1 MLMMYI
7 HPCDLKLLLENLRS
21 KVENHYE
28 AYHYY
33 LGINDIMECLRATNL
48 VIHTE
53 KPWELK
59 KNGNLQRLGYVLN
72 LSLQSVTIC
81 GILLRPQRRSQ
92 VSGAECLFGCVA
104 ERLFSWCSVT
114 NLAYP
119 LSRIILVLKQSE
131 TEVPDKIKDNNSRS
145 GSY

>member
-1 MLMMYI
+1 MEQCFYQSCSNEI
-7 HPCDLKLLLENLRS
+7 DSKEAEDLKLLLENLRS

-72 LSLQSVTIC
+72 LSLQSVRIC
-81 GILLRPQRRSQ
+81 GILLRPQ
-92 VSGAECLFGCVA
+92 
-104 ERLFSWCSVT
+104 
-114 NLAYP
+114 
-119 LSRIILVLKQSE
+119 I
-131 TEVPDKIKDNNSRS
+131 
-145 GSY
+145 